1 MESCKNFSEMIHCT
15 NNLTDVKC
23 EEMKASLISYCSSK
37 ECDGKKFN
45 SKDNQLQLRNLLSVS
60 LIDNK

>member
-1 MESCKNFSEMIHCT
+1 MESCKNFSEMIHCK

-37 ECDGKKFN
+37 ECDGK
-45 SKDNQLQLRNLLSVS
+45 
-60 LIDNK
+60 